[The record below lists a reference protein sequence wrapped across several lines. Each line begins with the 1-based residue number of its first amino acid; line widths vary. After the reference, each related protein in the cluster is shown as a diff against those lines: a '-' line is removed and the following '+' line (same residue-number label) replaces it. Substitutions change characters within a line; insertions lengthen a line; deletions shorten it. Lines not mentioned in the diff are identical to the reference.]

1 MKNLFN
7 KILKSLNFSGRDWA
21 VLTLALL
28 LAFSVWLIHNLSLK
42 YNDYLNAS
50 VVARCNIDGHTDVSE
65 GSSEVMAK
73 CSANGFNIITS
84 KIRGRRK
91 SITIDFKPSEM
102 RHKEGDTFYILS
114 KDLHEYA
121 AKLYGDDVS
130 VDYFVTDT
138 LFFRFPFQDYKR
150 VPVHPVYS
158 LSFKTQYM
166 AGGELEVYPDT
177 VTIYGEPF
185 HLENITSVYTKLVK
199 YSELSEDV
207 QGMVRLEQI
216 KGVRMSAE
224 EVRYSVD
231 VTRFVELRKTLQ
243 VKPSEVPADKEIRV
257 FPASAEVVMKCRFPL
272 LEEPSQDMTLIADY
286 GEYQKSISGIS
297 PLQVLNLPR
306 GVIEYEI
313 VPPVVGWVVEDRQ

>member
-7 KILKSLNFSGRDWA
+7 KILKSLNFTGRDWA
-21 VLTLALL
+21 VFSLALL

-42 YNDYLNAS
+42 YNDYLSVA

-84 KIRGRRK
+84 KMRGRRR
-91 SITIDFKPSEM
+91 SISIDFRPSEM
-102 RHKEGDTFYILS
+102 KHKEGDTFYILS

-121 AKLYGDDVS
+121 ARLYGDDVS

-138 LFFRFPFQDYKR
+138 LFFRFPFQDHKR

-166 AGGELEVYPDT
+166 ADGELEVYPDSI
-177 VTIYGEPF
+177 TIYGEPF
-185 HLENITSVYTKLVK
+185 HLENISSVYTRPLK

-216 KGVRMSAE
+216 KGVRMSAD

-231 VTRFVELRKTLQ
+231 VTRFVEIRETLHIKTDN
-243 VKPSEVPADKEIRV
+243 VPSDKDIRV
-257 FPASAEVVMKCRFPL
+257 FPSSAEVIMRCRFPL
-272 LEEPSQDMTLIADY
+272 LEEPSQDVSAVADY
-286 GEYQKSISGIS
+286 DDYQKSVSGIS
-297 PLQVLNLPR
+297 PLRLRNLPR
-306 GVIEYEI
+306 GVIDYEI
-313 VPPVVGWVVEDRQ
+313 VPPSVGWVVEDRQ